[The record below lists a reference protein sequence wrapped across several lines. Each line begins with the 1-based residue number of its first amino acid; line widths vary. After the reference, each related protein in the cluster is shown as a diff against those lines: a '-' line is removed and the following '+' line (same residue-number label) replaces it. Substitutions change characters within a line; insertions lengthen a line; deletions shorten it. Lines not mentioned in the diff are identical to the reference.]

1 MRKTASIAAGL
12 ALCVSLL
19 GAGAAFAGEAPP
31 QPLPEP
37 GPGDAGATW
46 KLEPGWPR
54 LAGNTALD
62 TMAAIVSTGR
72 GWAEQGGTVVVA
84 TDESWHDALSAAPLA
99 GREGAPVLLSHRD
112 GVPEQTLAQLDRLR
126 PSKVIVV
133 GGEAAV
139 SEAAAAQIAG
149 RSGAELRRVF
159 GQDAA
164 ETSVAVSRE
173 LGHGGRKVL
182 VATASTFQDALAA
195 APYAYAN
202 GCPVLLTGP
211 DGSLSDAALAE
222 VAGRWVVIMG
232 GREAVPESVESQLG
246 GRPLTRAGGVDS
258 VDTSRL
264 FAQWALANGSSR
276 SGMGVATASS
286 WYDALTGAALC
297 GRCGSVLLLAT
308 DYDTSAVLGVASASW
323 GTPDWKEC
331 DGWIFGGPAAL
342 STEAMMATPGSKRTE
357 VG

>member
-12 ALCVSLL
+12 ALCASLL

-37 GPGDAGATW
+37 GPGDAGAAW

-54 LAGNTALD
+54 LAGDTALD
-62 TMAAIVSTGR
+62 TMAAIVSSGR

-99 GREGAPVLLSHRD
+99 GREGAPVLLTHRD
-112 GVPEQTLAQLDRLR
+112 GVPGQTLAQLDRLK

-139 SEAAAAQIAG
+139 SEAAASQIAG
-149 RSGAELRRVF
+149 RTGAELRRVF

-164 ETSVAVSRE
+164 ETAVAVSRE
-173 LGHGGRKVL
+173 LGGGGRSVL

-202 GCPVLLTGP
+202 GCPVLLTRS
-211 DGSLSDAALAE
+211 DGTLSDEALAE
-222 VAGRWVVIMG
+222 VGGRRVVILG

-276 SGMGVATASS
+276 SGMGVATALD

-308 DYDTSAVLGVASASW
+308 DHDTSAVLEVASAGW

-331 DGWIFGGPAAL
+331 DGWIFGGKAAL

-357 VG
+357 IG

>member
-1 MRKTASIAAGL
+1 MRKTASIVAGL

-37 GPGDAGATW
+37 GPGDAGAAW

-62 TMAAIVSTGR
+62 TMAAIVSSGR
-72 GWAEQGGTVVVA
+72 GWSEQGGTVVVA

-126 PSKVIVV
+126 PSKVVV

-211 DGSLSDAALAE
+211 DGSLSDAALTE

-308 DYDTSAVLGVASASW
+308 DHDTSAVLEVASAGW
-323 GTPDWKEC
+323 GTPDWKGC

>member
-1 MRKTASIAAGL
+1 MRKTTSIAAGL

-19 GAGAAFAGEAPP
+19 GAGAAFAAQAPP

-37 GPGDAGATW
+37 GPGDAGAAW

-54 LAGNTALD
+54 LAGDTALD
-62 TMAAIVSTGR
+62 TMAAIVSSGR

-139 SEAAAAQIAG
+139 SEAAAVQIAG

-202 GCPVLLTGP
+202 GR
-211 DGSLSDAALAE
+211 
-222 VAGRWVVIMG
+222 GRGQV
-232 GREAVPESVESQLG
+232 GRDHGRPG
-246 GRPLTRAGGVDS
+246 GRPGVGGVPAGG
-258 VDTSRL
+258 TPPHPRGRGRL
-264 FAQWALANGSSR
+264 GRHLEAVRA
-276 SGMGVATASS
+276 MGP
-286 WYDALTGAALC
+286 
-297 GRCGSVLLLAT
+297 R
-308 DYDTSAVLGVASASW
+308 
-323 GTPDWKEC
+323 
-331 DGWIFGGPAAL
+331 
-342 STEAMMATPGSKRTE
+342 
-357 VG
+357 